1 MPRHYLSLVFL
12 ILFWESF
19 KFNTFFD
26 VYAHWCLE
34 IRGPVTTVSIFL
46 HSCSVPST
54 LLLLSW
60 FFFVVIPHTY
70 PWHLIPSGWMQRRR
84 STHVCF
90 FFMWYPS
97 GIKRIDCA
105 RRSFSRKENFLV
117 SNGDILCGANFWR
130 IFVKRRSS
138 RIWLNCGGPEF
149 PSIFLAT
156 LFIIF

>member
-1 MPRHYLSLVFL
+1 MLRDSRTSNNCFHLPSFVLNSLNFIASL
-12 ILFWESF
+12 
-19 KFNTFFD
+19 
-26 VYAHWCLE
+26 
-34 IRGPVTTVSIFL
+34 G
-46 HSCSVPST
+46 
-54 LLLLSW
+54 
-60 FFFVVIPHTY
+60 FFVVIPHTY

-84 STHVCF
+84 STRVWS

-149 PSIFLAT
+149 PPIFLAT
-156 LFIIF
+156 LYMSLAIKGTAKYDYKRILCWSAVLSKLTRRKIG